1 VSRQYEAR
9 LRDVLAAAK
18 KCKEFQQH
26 LRGPHDEMAY
36 DATVR
41 NLEIIGEAASK
52 LPADLRATRPEIPWP
67 KIVGMRNILIHQ
79 YFSADRELVEAVVE
93 NELPQLKR
101 SRRCYRKLDIQPLAQ
116 L

>member
-18 KCKEFQQH
+18 KCKEFKKH
-26 LRGPHDEMAY
+26 LRGPHDDMAY
-36 DATVR
+36 DAIVR

-52 LPADLRATRPEIPWP
+52 LPADLRATHPEIPWP

-93 NELPQLKR
+93 DELPQLVQAVTQMLQE
-101 SRRCYRKLDIQPLAQ
+101 S
-116 L
+116 